1 MAIDFRDAFQY
12 LELPQENLL
21 GKAPTDMP
29 MVNALTNLD
38 DMDADQ
44 SRVLGERRGILDN
57 INFSNLLSLAEIFSP
72 TAIRRGLAGTK
83 LAKTLINPFQTPTPN
98 FQYRTPGFTGQLIA
112 SDQYDPITRT
122 NRFDRAT
129 TLFGQSRNLM
139 EYLQKKRDERARRAS
154 GSSGG
159 FSSDIGAG
167 FGGIG
172 GRTGAD
178 DTSDSPSF
186 TARERVSQ
194 ASTREVHQDQDHEDQ
209 AVVLDQQGLHVG

>member
-1 MAIDFRDAFQY
+1 MAINLEDAFQY
-12 LELPQENLL
+12 LMLPQENLL

-29 MVNALTNLD
+29 LVNTLTNLD

-83 LAKTLINPFQTPTPN
+83 LANTLINPFQTPTPN

-122 NRFDRAT
+122 NRFDRAE

-139 EYLQKKRDERARRAS
+139 EYLQKKRDERARRAANRARVEQAIRNQEDAG
-154 GSSGG
+154 GSVQ
-159 FSSDIGAG
+159 
-167 FGGIG
+167 
-172 GRTGAD
+172 
-178 DTSDSPSF
+178 TSDSYSGIGDVGATGANF
-186 TARERVSQ
+186 SGDFATDS
-194 ASTREVHQDQDHEDQ
+194 ASYD
-209 AVVLDQQGLHVG
+209 L

>member
-1 MAIDFRDAFQY
+1 MEINLEDAFQY
-12 LELPQENLL
+12 LTLPQENLL

-29 MVNALTNLD
+29 MVNTLTNLD

-57 INFSNLLSLAEIFSP
+57 INLSNLLSLAEIFSP

-83 LAKTLINPFQTPTPN
+83 LANTLINPFQTPTPN

-122 NRFDRAT
+122 NRFDRAK

-139 EYLQKKRDERARRAS
+139 EYLQKKRDERARRAANRARVEQAIRNQEDAG
-154 GSSGG
+154 GSVQ
-159 FSSDIGAG
+159 
-167 FGGIG
+167 
-172 GRTGAD
+172 
-178 DTSDSPSF
+178 TSDSYSGIGDVGATGANF
-186 TARERVSQ
+186 SGDFATDS
-194 ASTREVHQDQDHEDQ
+194 ASYD
-209 AVVLDQQGLHVG
+209 L